1 MKIYADPKKCPQDH
15 RCPAIAVCPS
25 GAISQQS
32 GHALPEIDGGKC
44 IACGKCV
51 RLCPKGVHGQGG
63 VAALRK
69 AA

>member
-15 RCPAIAVCPS
+15 RCPAIVVCPG

-32 GHALPEIDGGKC
+32 DHALPEIDGGKC

-51 RLCPKGVHGQGG
+51 RLCPKGAFTVRE
-63 VAALRK
+63 A
-69 AA
+69 

>member
-15 RCPAIAVCPS
+15 RCPAIAVCPG

-32 GHALPEIDGGKC
+32 DHALPEIDGGNC

-51 RLCPKGVHGQGG
+51 RLCPKGAFTVRE
-63 VAALRK
+63 A
-69 AA
+69 